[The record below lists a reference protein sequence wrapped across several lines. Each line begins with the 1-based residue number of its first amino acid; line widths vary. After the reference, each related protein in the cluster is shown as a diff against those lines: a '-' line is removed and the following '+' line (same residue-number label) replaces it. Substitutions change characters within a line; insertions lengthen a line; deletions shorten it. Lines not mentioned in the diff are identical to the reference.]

1 METLSHHLVN
11 FNQDLIFTLS
21 EESMAGEGGLSSH
34 LSRIQIIYKDGK
46 RETYIHKT
54 TEQSRLSTSISL
66 GLAREALFYS
76 SWSRNIETIMGK
88 GSLPTIYG
96 STGCMIT
103 GMKSILLESIENSVQ
118 AGYLFGQGSPHNW
131 KKDLQYYESI
141 ATIDSTSLSSI
152 AFKMMARLHRAYWNK
167 HELLI
172 SQPQAS
178 WLRGSEWYIG
188 QNQESWE
195 KSQSYA
201 ATCWAQTLAKIK
213 KISTDKGKISTDVET
228 STDKGML
235 STNESGA
242 EKVNWDPLLIDII
255 NASIKSVSWETYQSQ
270 LSSSTFTLVHG
281 DFHPANMLWVP
292 ATKRLVMLDWEN
304 IGVGSGPQDC
314 AQFLISHTNPLIRA
328 TIEEKLMKDYY
339 EELTS
344 DGDIKIEPLYTFDQ
358 CYNDYIKGG
367 SERWIWLLCILSTM
381 CPPKMVQYFHD
392 QTIAFMTDHNVTPL
406 NVGMPRV

>member
-1 METLSHHLVN
+1 METLLSHHLVN
-11 FNQDLIFTLS
+11 FNQNLISTIT
-21 EESMAGEGGLSSH
+21 EESMAGEGGLSSY
-34 LSRIQIIYKDGK
+34 LSRIQVIYKDGQ

-54 TEQSRLSTSISL
+54 TEHFRLSTSISL

-76 SWSRNIETIMGK
+76 SWSSHIEKIMGK
-88 GSLPTIYG
+88 GSLPIIYG
-96 STGCMIT
+96 STGCMTT
-103 GMKSILLESIENSVQ
+103 GTKSILLESIDNSIQ
-118 AGYLFGQGSPHNW
+118 AGYLFGPGSPHNL
-131 KKDLQYYESI
+131 KKDLKYYESI
-141 ATIDSTSLSSI
+141 ATIDSASLSSI

-188 QNQESWE
+188 RNQESWE

-201 ATCWAQTLAKIK
+201 SACWAQTLAKIN
-213 KISTDKGKISTDVET
+213 KISTDEVKIAADESDTSPDTKTSQFSST
-228 STDKGML
+228 
-235 STNESGA
+235 
-242 EKVNWDPLLIDII
+242 EKVNWDPLLIEII
-255 NASIKSVSWETYQSQ
+255 NASIKSVSWKTYQSQ
-270 LSSSTFTLVHG
+270 LSTSTFTLVHG

-292 ATKRLVMLDWEN
+292 STKRLVMLDWEN
-304 IGVGSGPQDC
+304 IGIGSGPQDC
-314 AQFLISHTNPLIRA
+314 AQFLISHTNPSIRA

-344 DGDIKIEPLYTFDQ
+344 DSDIKIEPLYTFDQ

-381 CPPKMVQYFHD
+381 CPPTMVQYFHD
-392 QTIAFMTDHNVTPL
+392 QTIAFMKDHNINPL